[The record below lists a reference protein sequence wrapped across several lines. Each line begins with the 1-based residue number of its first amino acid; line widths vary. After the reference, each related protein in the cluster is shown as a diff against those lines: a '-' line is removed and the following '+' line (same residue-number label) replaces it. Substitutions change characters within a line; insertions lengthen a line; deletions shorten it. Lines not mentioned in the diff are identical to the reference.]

1 MRNSGFCCSC
11 PQRLASEC
19 HAFCTDLNLRPD
31 STRAVIATPETA
43 KRIVAMIGDPDFN
56 LRQDILEALVDL
68 AQYSEYLLSY
78 DYPFS

>member
-1 MRNSGFCCSC
+1 
-11 PQRLASEC
+11 L
-19 HAFCTDLNLRPD
+19 HPD

-78 DYPFS
+78 DNPFS